1 MHCRKQS
8 STAFFFSILVQL
20 CLTAMLM
27 LAGTTASAA
36 EKKQIKIEQFS
47 LNRSVAYLGEEISA
61 DITVSAHPS
70 LRSKILRLRYYLD
83 KNEIGRQTISAF
95 DATGNAKTV
104 FTFKD
109 SPEGRYQFRIVLDI
123 ENEKIEADEVSRQL
137 AILSLPDGMTEQP
150 LPGGVD
156 EKTITDGPGSGKPDL
171 AAEEINFDI
180 ASPRVGEKI
189 RISTKVSNTGSVQA
203 DNVKIRIFINGQP
216 YGKDI
221 TMNIAAGSQV
231 NIDTEFIAARQGKK
245 DVLIFINPDGKIDEK
260 SNRNNLVSKMLIVR
274 PAAKGK
280 KPGDIIATPE
290 DKAKQT
296 RLANL
301 VIYIETI
308 SGAHYTNDGKVRF
321 YITNNSQSA
330 TTRSFMMG
338 VQRLQGSPGKLWLIR
353 KPVKSLKPGE
363 TVTLAIK
370 WPKDQLSTSKLFVA
384 TVDIEGKIDE
394 TDIRDNHSRP
404 FRVLSTSPIQTAPE
418 PVPARAGT
426 GPEIVITSP
435 RIDGHLDD
443 NGKLI
448 VNWRSSGDVGT
459 LVHIT
464 VQNSR
469 TKEIVLSSTA
479 NNDGAYSADLSA
491 QPDGKYILTITS
503 ENRAVSSS
511 KRTFQIIRKKSEAI
525 PEFVSP
531 ANGTSYRGEQQ
542 LKIIWPASL
551 KILSGQQL
559 DLVLLESSSKKIV
572 KLNNN
577 PVAARKG
584 QFFWQVPDDGTVFGV
599 YKLQARSVDG
609 RILAVTNKIEIL
621 PNFVSFEQLSSKSG
635 KAEIQTD
642 LEIARTSFKGQN
654 LEFLI
659 MNNGPADIST
669 SGMYGY
675 KFTSYFVRKLPIA
688 SEEDLVVCTS
698 TLLSELPQGEGQLIS
713 LGRDP
718 DCPLGELEIGAKFE
732 YVINRFTLPVLQN
745 QYLIDPKPL
754 NNISKF
760 YWPD

>member
-1 MHCRKQS
+1 
-8 STAFFFSILVQL
+8 
-20 CLTAMLM
+20 MLM
-27 LAGTTASAA
+27 LIGTTASAA
-36 EKKQIKIEQFS
+36 EKKQIRIEQFS

-61 DITVSAHPS
+61 NITVSAQAS
-70 LRSKILRLRYYLD
+70 LRSKKLRLRYYLD
-83 KNEIGRQTISAF
+83 EKEIGRQTITAF
-95 DATGNAKTV
+95 DPAGNATTI

-109 SPEGRYQFRIVLDI
+109 SPEGRYQFRVVLDI

-137 AILSLPDGMTEQP
+137 AILSLPTGMTEQP
-150 LPGGVD
+150 LSTGVD
-156 EKTITDGPGSGKPDL
+156 EKTITNGPVSGKPDL

-180 ASPRVGEKI
+180 ASPRVGEKV
-189 RISTKVSNTGSVQA
+189 RISTKISNAGTVQA

-216 YGKDI
+216 YGNDI

-231 NIDTEFIAARQGKK
+231 SINTEFKATHQGKK

-260 SNRNNLVSKMLIVR
+260 SNRNNLISKMLIVR

-280 KPGDIIATPE
+280 KSGTIIATPE
-290 DKAKQT
+290 VKAKQA

-308 SGAHYTNDGKVRF
+308 SGTHYISDGKVRF

-330 TTRSFMMG
+330 TTKPFMMG
-338 VQRLQGSPGKLWLIR
+338 VQRLQDSPGKLWLIR

-370 WPKDQLSTSKLFVA
+370 WPKDQLSSSKLFVA

-404 FRVLSTSPIQTAPE
+404 FRVLSTSPIQIAPKPE
-418 PVPARAGT
+418 PVRASP
-426 GPEIVITSP
+426 GPEIIITSP
-435 RIDGHLDD
+435 RTNGRLAD

-448 VNWRSSGDVGT
+448 VNWQSSGDVGS

-464 VQNSR
+464 VQNSW
-469 TKEIVLSSTA
+469 TKEIVLSSTG
-479 NNDGAYSADLSA
+479 NNDGAYSADLST
-491 QPDGKYILTITS
+491 QPEGKYILTITS
-503 ENRAVSSS
+503 ENRTISSL
-511 KRTFQIIRKKSEAI
+511 KRIFRIARKKSEVI
-525 PEFVSP
+525 PKFVSP
-531 ANGTSYRGEQQ
+531 ANGNSYRGEQQ
-542 LKIIWPASL
+542 LKIVWPASL
-551 KILSGQQL
+551 RIVSGQQL

-584 QFFWQVPDDGTVFGV
+584 QFIWQVPDDGSVFGI

-609 RILAVTNKIEIL
+609 RVLAVTNKIEIL
-621 PNFVSFEQLSSKSG
+621 PNFVSFEQLSSKRG
-635 KAEIQTD
+635 KEEIQTD

-654 LEFLI
+654 MEFLI
-659 MNNGPADIST
+659 MNNGPADISA

-675 KFTSYFVRKLPIA
+675 KFTSYFVRKIPIT
-688 SEEDLVVCTS
+688 SDEDLVICNS
-698 TLLSELPQGEGQLIS
+698 TLLSELPQGEGQVIS

-718 DCPLGELEIGAKFE
+718 DCPLGERELGAKFE
-732 YVINRFTLPVLQN
+732 YVVNRFTLPILDN